1 MLYYSYITHL
11 INVFRLLQGWMFVQ
25 NPFWRDDLLEA
36 FLTAVPKGRMLVLD
50 LQSEQYPQYER
61 THSFYG
67 QPYIWCMLH
76 NFGGTLG
83 MHGSA
88 DIVFNVRKY

>member
-1 MLYYSYITHL
+1 MI
-11 INVFRLLQGWMFVQ
+11 
-25 NPFWRDDLLEA
+25 
-36 FLTAVPKGRMLVLD
+36 VLD
-50 LQSEQYPQYER
+50 LQSEQFPQFARLDQY
-61 THSFYG
+61 FG

-88 DIVFNVRKY
+88 YVINTVSDIDSGVFAVRINRPWPLQPFQLSSLLVCHENNFLFS